1 MRTAR
6 LSFALVVMSI
16 MLSSVAQARPV
27 YFCYSPTVKVAG
39 TAMEKA
45 ARTGIE
51 EVISARQTEPM
62 ERSLFANAEKK
73 FNHFRAS
80 GFNME
85 KLQAFSDEFGFA
97 LFMMY
102 EPAIYVKRTGDGSLM
117 DAVTISLDV
126 KAIDALDGK
135 ILGTKKAS
143 WTFTINKGIKDPA
156 DSAVVARA
164 MRATAKKVTSIIA
177 DSEAMLTWILTH

>member
-1 MRTAR
+1 MKIAR
-6 LSFALVVMSI
+6 ILPAILLMTVLLAST
-16 MLSSVAQARPV
+16 AQARPV
-27 YFCYSPTVKVAG
+27 YYCYSPTPEAAG

-51 EVISARQTEPM
+51 EVIAARQTEPM

-73 FNHFRAS
+73 FNYFRAS

-102 EPAIYVKRTGDGSLM
+102 EPAIYVKRTGYDSLM